1 MNPERKPN
9 HLRLFTKTK
18 SKTNNPKTIKI
29 TLKPMICGIADELFG
44 EGLELVEVGIEVGVG
59 DGADKEVGD
68 GVFVASV
75 IDGVGVGVSVGV
87 GVEVGEIEEL
97 GVISVVG
104 FGVAVG
110 WAISRFNV

>member
-1 MNPERKPN
+1 
-9 HLRLFTKTK
+9 LRLFIKTK
-18 SKTNNPKTIKI
+18 NQTNTAKAIKI
-29 TLKPMICGIADELFG
+29 TLKPTICGIADELFG
-44 EGLELVEVGIEVGVG
+44 EGLGLVEVGIEVGVG

-75 IDGVGVGVSVGV
+75 SDGAEVGVSVGF
-87 GVEVGEIEEL
+87 GEEVGEIEEL

-104 FGVAVG
+104 VGVAVG